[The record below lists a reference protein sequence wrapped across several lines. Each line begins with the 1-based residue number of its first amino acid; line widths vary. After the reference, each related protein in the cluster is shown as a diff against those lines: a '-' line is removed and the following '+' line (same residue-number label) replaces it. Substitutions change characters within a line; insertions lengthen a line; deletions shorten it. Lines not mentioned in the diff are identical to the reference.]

1 MKTNN
6 NNLTTLDQ
14 FKDEQYGKRGTV
26 EREQLEA
33 GYEQFK
39 LGAMLHQAR
48 IDKGLTQAELAERVG
63 TTNSYFSKIENNMKE
78 VRLST
83 LQRIVELGFG
93 GELQLSIKL

>member
-1 MKTNN
+1 MIVKTNN

-14 FKDEQYGKRGTV
+14 FKDEQYGKGGTV
-26 EREQLEA
+26 KREQLEV

-48 IDKGLTQAELAERVG
+48 IDKGLTQAELVERVG
-63 TTNSYFSKIENNMKE
+63 TTKSYISKIENNIKE

-83 LQRIVELGFG
+83 LR
-93 GELQLSIKL
+93 